1 MKATKKIVGAAC
13 ALVAA
18 VALSAGS
25 TFAWFATNTT
35 VTANNL
41 QVSANTDNAYL
52 IISKGTTLTGNSI
65 SADSTMDV
73 DLYPVKPMT
82 GVTLS
87 SANIGNKSSW
97 GTGNSTNPNDANTSS
112 TLTVLPESATLSN
125 YVAKESFMV
134 GIVADSG
141 TVANNLVLKTVTISD
156 ENDGITV
163 VVVCGTNL
171 YSHAENVT
179 SGSEVL
185 ANASQV
191 TTTGVQVD
199 VYVYI
204 DGSNANVKTSNAVN
218 LGATITLQFSIG

>member
-18 VALSAGS
+18 VALSAGT
-25 TFAWFATNTT
+25 TFAWFAANTT

-41 QVSANTDNAYL
+41 TVSANTDNAYL
-52 IISKGTTLTGNSI
+52 IISQGTTLTGSST
-65 SADSTMDV
+65 SANSTMNAV
-73 DLYPVKPMT
+73 LYPVKPMT
-82 GVTLS
+82 GVDLNS
-87 SANIGNKSSW
+87 SNIENRTSW
-97 GTGNSTNPNDANTSS
+97 GTGNSSNPNDANTASE
-112 TLTVLPESATLSN
+112 LTVLPEGATLSN
-125 YVAKESFMV
+125 YVAKDSFMV

-141 TVANNLVLKTVTISD
+141 DVANNLVLKTVTISD
-156 ENDGITV
+156 LNEGITV
-163 VVVCGTNL
+163 IVVCGNNL
-171 YSHAENVT
+171 YSHAEDVA
-179 SGSEVL
+179 SGTEVL

-204 DGSNANVKTSNAVN
+204 DGSHENVKTSNAKN